1 MRAWFKRAL
10 CAWFDALRGVMRD
23 QGVVLLL
30 VAAPVLYGFFYP
42 WFYATE
48 VATQMP
54 VAVVDLD
61 HSSLSRQIT
70 RLAQADPNLAV
81 TLVTGDE
88 HAARE
93 ALWSG
98 AIGGYAVLPADLQ
111 RKVLR
116 SEAAVVN
123 VEANGAYAL
132 INKAVQRG
140 FAEAVGTASAAVEIR
155 MLEAHGQ
162 SALQAR
168 ASRSP
173 VQLQTVALF
182 NPTEGYGSYVVPAVA
197 LLILQQTL
205 LMGAAMLAG
214 TWVERGEHRALRSVW
229 VARLLALCT
238 LGLMSG
244 LLYFGWIF
252 TWQDYPRGGN
262 PWGALLLLL
271 CYVPTNAALGMLLG
285 LCFGNRERALQ
296 VLLFT
301 TLPMVF
307 LAGFSWPVEALP
319 LPLQWLRWL
328 IPSTAGV
335 QASLRLNQLGAPLA
349 DVMPYLGT
357 LLALFCAC
365 LVGLWWKTR
374 AAPRASGA
382 GAQPPAATP
391 ASPAQD

>member
-1 MRAWFKRAL
+1 MNHLFTRAL
-10 CAWFDALRGVMRD
+10 AAWRDALAVVVRD
-23 QGVVLLL
+23 KGILLLL

-48 VATQMP
+48 VVTQMP

-70 RLAQADPNLAV
+70 RLAEADPNIAV
-81 TLVTGDE
+81 TLVTGNE
-88 HAARE
+88 QEARE
-93 ALWSG
+93 ALWNG

-123 VEANGAYAL
+123 VEGNGAYTL

-155 MLEAHGQ
+155 MLQAHGQ
-162 SALQAR
+162 SAVQAR
-168 ASRSP
+168 ASRNP
-173 VQLQTVALF
+173 VQLHTVALF

-205 LMGAAMLAG
+205 LMGAAMLTG
-214 TWVERGEHRALRSVW
+214 TWVEKGQHRASPGTW
-229 VARLLALCT
+229 WARLLALCT
-238 LGLMSG
+238 LGMASG

-252 TWQDYPRGGN
+252 IWQDYPRGGN
-262 PWGALLLLL
+262 PWGALVLLL
-271 CYVPTNAALGMLLG
+271 CYVPTNAALGLLLG
-285 LCFGNRERALQ
+285 LWLGNRERALQ

-301 TLPMVF
+301 TLPMAF

-328 IPSTAGV
+328 LPSTAGV

-349 DVMPYLGT
+349 DVLPHLGV
-357 LLALFCAC
+357 LLALFGASM
-365 LVGLWWKTR
+365 VGVLWKAALPRPIDTR
-374 AAPRASGA
+374 A
-382 GAQPPAATP
+382 
-391 ASPAQD
+391 

>member
-1 MRAWFKRAL
+1 MVHYLNNAL
-10 CAWFDALRGVMRD
+10 RQWRDALAVVLRD
-23 QGVVLLL
+23 QGVLLLL

-48 VATQMP
+48 VVTQVP

-70 RLAQADPNLAV
+70 RLAQADPNITVA
-81 TLVTGDE
+81 LVTGDDHE
-88 HAARE
+88 ARE

-111 RKVLR
+111 RKAFR

-123 VEANGAYAL
+123 VQANAAYAL

-140 FAEAVGTASAAVEIR
+140 FAEAVGTASAAVEIHR
-155 MLEAHGQ
+155 LQAQGQ
-162 SALQAR
+162 SAAQAR
-168 ASRSP
+168 ASRNP
-173 VQLQTVALF
+173 VQLQSVALF

-214 TWVERGEHRALRSVW
+214 TWVERGQHRAAAGVW
-229 VARLLALCT
+229 AARLAALCT
-238 LGLMSG
+238 LGLASG

-252 TWQDYPRGGN
+252 VWHDYPRGGN
-262 PWGALLLLL
+262 LWGALLLLL
-271 CYVPTNAALGMLLG
+271 CYVPTNAALGLLLG
-285 LCFGNRERALQ
+285 LWMGNRERALQ

-301 TLPMVF
+301 TLPMAF
-307 LAGFSWPVEALP
+307 LAGFSWPVKALP
-319 LPLQWLRWL
+319 LPLQGLRWL

-349 DVMPYLGT
+349 DVLPHLGV
-357 LLALFCAC
+357 LLALFGASTAGLLWKGRRSHAAQSA
-365 LVGLWWKTR
+365 LVN
-374 AAPRASGA
+374 
-382 GAQPPAATP
+382 P
-391 ASPAQD
+391 ASPHRG